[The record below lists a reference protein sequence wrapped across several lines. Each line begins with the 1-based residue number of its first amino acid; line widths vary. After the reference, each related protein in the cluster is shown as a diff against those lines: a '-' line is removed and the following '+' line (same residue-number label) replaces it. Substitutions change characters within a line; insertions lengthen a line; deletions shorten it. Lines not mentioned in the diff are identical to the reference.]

1 MALILSN
8 YYQLFY
14 FLGLSSGSKSPAIEQ
29 ADNTITVLPS
39 ERAQYSAIIDVI
51 LANSDLNTISAR
63 RIRAELEL
71 KLGVDVSEK
80 KVGYVL
86 LHHIPTGSAGHGSGI

>member
-1 MALILSN
+1 M
-8 YYQLFY
+8 
-14 FLGLSSGSKSPAIEQ
+14 
-29 ADNTITVLPS
+29 
-39 ERAQYSAIIDVI
+39 I

-80 KVGYVL
+80 KVGYIL
-86 LHHIPTGSAGHGSGI
+86 LDHIPTGSAGHGSGI